1 MSAVFR
7 FRDYGVHRM
16 LDKMPKPTPQP
27 TPDTTLSM
35 ALVARAANER
45 LVPLEVELR
54 HDGTQAWFAVSCP
67 CGCEEGGILVS
78 LDPEALW
85 LAAGLIAAV
94 ERLSGLDHPRRT
106 A

>member
-1 MSAVFR
+1 MTAVFR
-7 FRDYGVHRM
+7 FRDFGGYRM
-16 LDKMPKPTPQP
+16 ASKTPKPAPQP
-27 TPDTTLSM
+27 TPNTTLSM

-54 HDGTQAWFAVSCP
+54 HDGTQAWFTVSCP
-67 CGCEEGGILVS
+67 CGCDEGGVIVS

-85 LAAGLIAAV
+85 LAAGLITAV